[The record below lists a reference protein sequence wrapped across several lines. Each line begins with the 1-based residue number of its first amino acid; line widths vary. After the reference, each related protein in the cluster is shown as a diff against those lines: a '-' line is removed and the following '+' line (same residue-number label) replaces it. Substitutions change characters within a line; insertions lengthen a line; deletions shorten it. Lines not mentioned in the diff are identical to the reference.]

1 MLEIVNYNEG
11 EYEFPCLLVLGCF
24 DGLHIGHAELLKKAK
39 LQAKINGLDLG
50 VMMFADGKGGK
61 QVYSFEERVALLE
74 QYNVKFVLKIDFTND
89 FKNTKPLDFLQII
102 EDKLNVKA
110 YMSGKDF
117 RFGAGA
123 KGKSSTLKNY
133 GEDEENGVWYM
144 SVKDVLSGS
153 DKVSTTYIKTLLE
166 NGDIS
171 RANELLGRNFFVCG
185 TVTETCGAVIK
196 VLYPQDIVK
205 IKNGGYIVRCTV
217 GGNEYNGTATV
228 NDVLQINLEEF
239 GGNIDGQQVKI
250 EFLAV
255 GGVTEENLNSQPE
268 ELTAVEELAVAED
281 AENNSEV
288 SEVAET
294 VETVETVEAVETV
307 ENFETEQQLPEE
319 NFAEDNEFE
328 DELDE
333 EFETPAEE
341 NAELTEAVEDIK
353 EEAEAVEETVEV
365 CGEAE
370 EPAETD
376 TDESYTLTETA
387 EENEADEGQTLTEI
401 AEEPVEEVPEE
412 EISEEAFEEVP
423 EEEISE
429 EVNESIEA
437 ETQVET
443 AEEPVE
449 EDISEEESIE
459 VTTEEVSDD
468 GENSD

>member
-185 TVTETCGAVIK
+185 TVTETCGAEIK

-255 GGVTEENLNSQPE
+255 GGVTEENLTSQPE
-268 ELTAVEELAVAED
+268 ELTAVEELAVAKD

-288 SEVAET
+288 SEVA
-294 VETVETVEAVETV
+294 ETVEAVETV

-319 NFAEDNEFE
+319 NFAEDKEFE
-328 DELDE
+328 EELDE
-333 EFETPAEE
+333 EFETPAEG
-341 NAELTEAVEDIK
+341 NAELTEAVEDIT

-387 EENEADEGQTLTEI
+387 EENEADEGQTLTKI
-401 AEEPVEEVPEE
+401 
-412 EISEEAFEEVP
+412 
-423 EEEISE
+423 
-429 EVNESIEA
+429 
-437 ETQVET
+437 

-468 GENSD
+468 GENND

>member
-185 TVTETCGAVIK
+185 TVTETCGAEIK
-196 VLYPQDIVK
+196 VLYPQNIVK

-255 GGVTEENLNSQPE
+255 GGVTEENLTSQPE

-288 SEVAET
+288 SEVA
-294 VETVETVEAVETV
+294 ETVETVEAVETV

-341 NAELTEAVEDIK
+341 NAELTEAVEDIT

-370 EPAETD
+370 EPAVAD

-387 EENEADEGQTLTEI
+387 EENEADEGQTLTET
-401 AEEPVEEVPEE
+401 AEEPV
-412 EISEEAFEEVP
+412 EEVP

-437 ETQVET
+437 ETQVEI

-468 GENSD
+468 GENND

>member
-185 TVTETCGAVIK
+185 TVTETCGAEIK

-255 GGVTEENLNSQPE
+255 GGVTEENLTSQPE

-294 VETVETVEAVETV
+294 IETVETVEAVETV
-307 ENFETEQQLPEE
+307 E

-341 NAELTEAVEDIK
+341 NAELTEAVEDIT

-370 EPAETD
+370 ESAVAD

-387 EENEADEGQTLTEI
+387 EENEADEGQTLTET
-401 AEEPVEEVPEE
+401 AEEPV
-412 EISEEAFEEVP
+412 EEVP

-437 ETQVET
+437 ETQVEI

-468 GENSD
+468 GENND